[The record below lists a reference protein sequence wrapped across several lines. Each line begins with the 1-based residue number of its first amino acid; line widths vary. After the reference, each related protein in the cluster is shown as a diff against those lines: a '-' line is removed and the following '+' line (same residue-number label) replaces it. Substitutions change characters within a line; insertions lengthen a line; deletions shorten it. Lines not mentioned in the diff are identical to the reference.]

1 MKDLSSRKQYL
12 IAENELSRAQLVED
26 FASLR
31 SEVHALTQRAN
42 SYRAAAS
49 SAALLVTGLTAFQK
63 GRHKESESKS
73 SWLKTLLKGAGLA
86 STMWLAYQSTTRG
99 R

>member
-12 IAENELSRAQLVED
+12 IAENELSRAQLIED
-26 FASLR
+26 FDSVR
-31 SEVHALTQRAN
+31 SAVHAVTQRAD

-49 SAALLVTGLTAFQK
+49 SAALMVTGLTAFQK
-63 GRHKESESKS
+63 GRQKESKTKS
-73 SWLKTLLKGAGLA
+73 SWLKTLLKGAGIA
-86 STMWLAYQSTTRG
+86 STVWLAYQSSTRE